1 MCRCWS
7 WWWSQTKLT
16 TMSTPRLT
24 NSLKLTVGPPFLGY
38 PCFDLGETFFGRCEN
53 SFIAFASL
61 ARFTEITGHNIVV
74 YFPHINP
81 YKILSRVSS
90 TATEGSPHTPHPCGN
105 FYLTSNSNEHIHYGQ
120 IFYLVCFMLNL
131 LWAVTSFFKS
141 LSIVSVPAG
150 VVTERKAMAG
160 GAVGRR

>member
-7 WWWSQTKLT
+7 WWWSQTKST

-24 NSLKLTVGPPFLGY
+24 NSLKLTVEPPFLGY
-38 PCFDLGETFFGRCEN
+38 PYFDSGGKFFGRNES

-61 ARFTEITGHNIVV
+61 ARFTEITRHNIVI

-81 YKILSRVSS
+81 YEILSRVSL
-90 TATEGSPHTPHPCGN
+90 TVNEGSPHTPHPCGN
-105 FYLTSNSNEHIHYGQ
+105 CYLTSNSNEHIHYGK
-120 IFYLVCFMLNL
+120 IFHLVSCWIGCGLFL
-131 LWAVTSFFKS
+131 LFFKS

-150 VVTERKAMAG
+150 VLTERKAMAG